1 MPSRSGSSPTAISS
15 SRTAASARGWSN
27 AGMLVRGSWL
37 IRSTAT
43 SVAIARTDGGTAV
56 DVASTTWRAQDHR
69 TLGLVRAV
77 TVRGGLGHRDRRDV
91 RRLAG
96 RGPGPGR
103 PSRAA
108 TQRPEDLRDLRL
120 VQRLPVE
127 QGGDQAVEHV
137 TVLDQDVERLL
148 VRVREKLLGLLVHDR
163 RDVLGVV
170 AGVPEVPAEER
181 LGVVVAELDGAEAL
195 GHAVL
200 GDHRPGHR
208 GRLVDVVTGSGRG
221 VMEDHLLRRPTAQHV
236 RELFEELGPGLGV
249 LVLV

>member
-15 SRTAASARGWSN
+15 SRTAASARGRSI

-56 DVASTTWRAQDHR
+56 DVASTTWRGQDHR
-69 TLGLVRAV
+69 TLGLVRGV
-77 TVRGGLGHRDRRDV
+77 TVRGGLGPRPRRDV

-120 VQRLPVE
+120 VERLPVE
-127 QGGDQAVEHV
+127 EGRDEVVEHV

-148 VRVREKLLGLLVHDR
+148 VSVREQLLGLLVHDR

-170 AGVPEVPAEER
+170 AGVPEVPAQER
-181 LGVVVAELDGAEAL
+181 LRVVVAELDGAEAL

-208 GRLVDVVTGSGRG
+208 GRLVDVVAGSGGR
-221 VMEDHLLRRPTAQHV
+221 VVEDHLLGRPTAEHV
-236 RELFEELGPGLGV
+236 RQLVEELRSG
-249 LVLV
+249 